1 MSNPLSVNFAG
12 ITLPNP
18 IILAA
23 STPGWDGKHLQQAL
37 AAGVGAVVSKTI
49 GPPAEWSAH
58 PRNGRL
64 HLVKVGNKRIG
75 MINLE
80 LFTTKSVDEWL
91 EQELA
96 IAKQAGGLVVAS
108 VLALPDPG
116 ETATL
121 AARVEA
127 TGLADFLELNVSCP
141 MPASTVGMH
150 IGKDATKTY
159 KQVAAV
165 RASVSLPL
173 LVKMT
178 PNISDI
184 GPVAQACEEASAD
197 GLTVSNSVR
206 SFAGVDVYTGQPVLA
221 ALGGYTGPAIK
232 PIVQRLVIEIAS
244 ACGLPISAVGGVT
257 NWRDVVEYIMLGAT
271 TVQVA
276 SAVMWNGWKIF
287 GKLLRGIE
295 RFMEEQ
301 GYQSIEDFR
310 GITLP
315 QVTTV
320 EQLARHPRKVAVLDR
335 DLCTKCG
342 RCAKICFYD
351 ALHFGEDLQV
361 YSDHCD
367 GCGLC
372 VEICPADALSL
383 VEPQ

>member
-1 MSNPLSVNFAG
+1 MPNPLSVNFAG

-23 STPGWDGKHLQQAL
+23 ATPGWDGRHLQQAL

-64 HLVKVGNKRIG
+64 HLVKVGNESIG

-80 LFTTKSVDEWL
+80 LFTTKGLDEWL
-91 EQELA
+91 QQDLA
-96 IAKQAGGLVVAS
+96 IAKQVGGRVIAS

-116 ETATL
+116 DTATL

-127 TGLADFLELNVSCP
+127 TRLVDFLELNVSCP

-159 KQVAAV
+159 KQVKAV

-184 GPVAQACEEASAD
+184 GPVAEACEEGGAD
-197 GLTVSNSVR
+197 GLTVSNSVS
-206 SFAGVDVYTGQPVLA
+206 SFAGVDIYTGKPILA
-221 ALGGYTGPAIK
+221 AFGGYTGPAIK
-232 PIVQRLVIEIAS
+232 PIVQRLVIETART
-244 ACGLPISAVGGVT
+244 CRLPISAVGGVT
-257 NWRDVVEYIMLGAT
+257 NWQDVIEYIMLGAT
-271 TVQVA
+271 TVQLA
-276 SAVMWNGWKIF
+276 SAVMWNGWRIF
-287 GKLLRGIE
+287 DKLLRGIE
-295 RFMEEQ
+295 RFMEDQ

-310 GITLP
+310 GIALP

-320 EQLARHPRKVAVLDR
+320 EQLARQPRKVVVLDR
-335 DLCTKCG
+335 DLCTKCA

-351 ALHFGEDLQV
+351 ALHLGEDLQV
-361 YSDHCD
+361 DSDHCD

-372 VEICPADALSL
+372 VEICPAGALSL
-383 VEPQ
+383 EEPQ